1 MRIAVIG
8 AGVSGI
14 IFSINRKRLHPE
26 DHIVIFEHLDKPLK
40 KILATGN
47 GKCNIA
53 NKKPIYQNYDEP
65 IVQEILKTYN
75 FEKQKEFLNSLNVK
89 IKLVN
94 DLAYPIT
101 ESAVTVRN
109 ALLKAISELGIRIV
123 TNSNVMD
130 YAIKDGQLYLYVDE
144 TIIPFDKIVI
154 ATGGYSSP
162 NLGSDG
168 SFVKVIQYH
177 GVKLE
182 EFKPG
187 LCPIYTRNST
197 KAVEGTRVKAN
208 VKLFNND
215 ELLFNEDGEVLFKNK
230 GLSGIVIF
238 NMSRVIAPLPYK
250 PYKIVLDL
258 LPDISEKELRDF
270 LKEKGRDVLLETH
283 LHPNLAKWLN
293 RDDYSDDDIIK
304 QMKKMTFTFD
314 ELYEFDDSQIS
325 VGGIKF
331 DQLTDSLEYK
341 KEKGVYF
348 LGELLNY
355 DAPCGGYNLM
365 WAIAT
370 GLYVA
375 NKM

>member
-14 IFSINRKRLHPE
+14 IFSINRKRLHLE

-53 NKKPIYQNYDEP
+53 NQKPIYQNYDEP
-65 IVQEILKTYN
+65 IVQEILKTYD
-75 FEKQKEFLNSLNVK
+75 FEAQKEFLNSLNIK

-109 ALLKAISELGIRIV
+109 ALLNAIKDLGIRIV
-123 TNSNVMD
+123 TNANVMD
-130 YAIKDGQLYLYVDE
+130 YALKDNQLYLYVDE
-144 TIIPFDKIVI
+144 TIIPFDRIVI

-168 SFVKVIQYH
+168 SFVKVIEYH

-187 LCPIYTRNST
+187 LCPIYTKNQT

-208 VKLFNND
+208 VKLLDND
-215 ELLFNEDGEVLFKNK
+215 KIIFNEDGEVLFKNK

-238 NMSRVIAPLPYK
+238 NMSRVIASLPYK

-258 LPDISEKELRDF
+258 LPDISEDELKNF
-270 LKEKGRDVLLETH
+270 LKEKGRDTLLETY

-293 RDDYSDDDIIK
+293 RDDYSDTDIIH
-304 QMKKMTFTFD
+304 QMKQMTFTFD
-314 ELYEFDDSQIS
+314 ELYDFDNSQIS
-325 VGGIKF
+325 VGGIPF
-331 DQLTDSLEYK
+331 NQLTNSLEYK

-370 GLYVA
+370 GLHVS

>member
-238 NMSRVIAPLPYK
+238 NMSRVIASLPYK

-293 RDDYSDDDIIK
+293 RDDYSPNLGLL
-304 QMKKMTFTFD
+304 TFD
-314 ELYEFDDSQIS
+314 
-325 VGGIKF
+325 
-331 DQLTDSLEYK
+331 
-341 KEKGVYF
+341 
-348 LGELLNY
+348 
-355 DAPCGGYNLM
+355 A
-365 WAIAT
+365 
-370 GLYVA
+370 
-375 NKM
+375 